1 MMPSLAHVLLKR
13 RSALSKDSFS
23 LTFTSDMNF
32 PPSRCEIRVR
42 ERLTFFTVHLGIIH
56 KKTALVNK
64 NKRIEA
70 RKFDFSA
77 NFGFPDQKAEALS
90 LLLFI
95 SRQRK
100 NGKIKANPTFL
111 SVTFLENSKC
121 SRNFFLRKQI
131 QPESVF
137 FELRLPY
144 SLTSGNQFKACFH
157 AFFFSVFLAGV
168 FSAFASSVTFL
179 SSTTIPRGGTF
190 TRMLFW

>member
-64 NKRIEA
+64 NKRIGA

-77 NFGFPDQKAEALS
+77 NFGFPDQKADTLS

-95 SRQRK
+95 SRQTKKRK
-100 NGKIKANPTFL
+100 NHRL
-111 SVTFLENSKC
+111 SPASCLLERKTDAAPPENKY
-121 SRNFFLRKQI
+121 SRNPLDSGCTIFLFQKIRSKHI
-131 QPESVF
+131 F
-137 FELRLPY
+137 TL
-144 SLTSGNQFKACFH
+144 
-157 AFFFSVFLAGV
+157 FSFL
-168 FSAFASSVTFL
+168 FS
-179 SSTTIPRGGTF
+179 
-190 TRMLFW
+190 